1 MSLISI
7 FKKEGCSIKGVQLLQ
22 GRDWRVWKQ
31 YTMKGVHPRQPFSRG
46 ESYSDTV
53 DEKMLT
59 EADDLDRLEAKLER
73 ESFRFTEGVVKEAKE
88 FS

>member
-1 MSLISI
+1 
-7 FKKEGCSIKGVQLLQ
+7 
-22 GRDWRVWKQ
+22 
-31 YTMKGVHPRQPFSRG
+31 
-46 ESYSDTV
+46 
-53 DEKMLT
+53 MLT